1 MQWNVFNGDLERDRE
16 GKSGNET
23 DKEKS
28 KGEGQTNLSSLTP

>member
-23 DKEKS
+23 GKKSLKERD
-28 KGEGQTNLSSLTP
+28 